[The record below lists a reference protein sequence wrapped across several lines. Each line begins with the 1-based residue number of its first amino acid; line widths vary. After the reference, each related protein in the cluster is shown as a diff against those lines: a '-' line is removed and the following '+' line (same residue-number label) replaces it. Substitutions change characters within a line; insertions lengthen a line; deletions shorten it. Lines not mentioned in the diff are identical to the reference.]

1 MKRSLDNIAREAT
14 FAPSTLDPTARTVEV
29 VFTTG
34 ASGVRYGWDED
45 YIEQLDVTPEA
56 VDLTRLNSGAPVM
69 DNHSWYSN
77 ASKTPGVVERAWVE
91 NGEGRAVLRFDTDEH
106 GEALFG
112 KVARGIITKVS
123 VGYRVNEYERI
134 PPAAKGELAVYIAR
148 SWQPFEISM
157 VTVPFDNG
165 AGVRNL
171 NGAAPQTTPQP
182 EARQMT
188 DKTETTPTPAP
199 DAEKIRAEALAAERA
214 RVTELTEIC
223 TAHGLPLARYIEDGA
238 TPDKARA
245 DALAAVVARQQE
257 TQVQPGA
264 NVRMG
269 HDPQP
274 MKRAIEAAEV
284 AVLNRADARGV
295 KLTDDATEFRGY
307 TMLEMARWFLDKA
320 GQNVRGLGPME
331 MLARAFTTSDLPIL
345 LANVMGKSLRQGYD
359 AVSRDFER
367 VFRRTTLNDF
377 KLHNSILFSGASA
390 FGKVNEHGEFPYGQM
405 AESKEAYKLETYGEI
420 IAYTRQAMINDD
432 LAGLTRVP
440 AALGRAAAILENE
453 TIWGLLAANPVMSDG
468 VAVFNSAHGNQ
479 SASAGA
485 ISATT
490 VGAAVAAM
498 RAQTGLD
505 GKKIAVRPA
514 FMIVSA
520 DKQVE
525 AEQYLNATTVP
536 TKPSDVTPPSHR
548 SLELVSTEWLSG
560 NPWYLAGGPNSDSIE
575 YAYLSGQEGLYTESR
590 NGFNVDAVEIKAR
603 LDLGAQVIDHRT
615 LYRNS

>member
-1 MKRSLDNIAREAT
+1 MPEKRSLENAAREAS
-14 FAPSTLDPTARTVEV
+14 FAPATLDPNARTVEV

-45 YIEQLDVTPEA
+45 YIEQLDVTESA

-123 VGYRVNEYERI
+123 VGYRVNEYERV
-134 PPAAKGELAVYIAR
+134 PPEKKGDLPVYIAR

-165 AGVRNL
+165 AGVRSL
-171 NGAAPQTTPQP
+171 QPPP
-182 EARQMT
+182 EARAMP
-188 DKTETTPTPAP
+188 ETTPTPQAAPVAP
-199 DAEKIRAEALAAERA
+199 DTDKIRSEATTAERY
-214 RVTELTEIC
+214 RVAELTIIC
-223 TAHGLPLARYIEDGA
+223 TEHGLDLARYIEDGA

-245 DALAAVVARQQE
+245 DALAAIAKRQAE
-257 TQVQPGA
+257 TQIAPGVG
-264 NVRMG
+264 VRMG

-274 MKRAIEAAEV
+274 MQRAIEAAET
-284 AVLNRADARGV
+284 ALLHRADARSV
-295 KLTDDATEFRGY
+295 KLNDDAAEFRGY
-307 TMLEMARWFLDKA
+307 SMIEVARWFLGKA
-320 GQNVRGLGPME
+320 GVSVRGLGNME
-331 MLARAFTTSDLPIL
+331 MLARAFTNSDLPIL

-390 FGKVNEHGEFPYGQM
+390 FEKVNEHGEFPYGRM
-405 AESKEAYKLETYGEI
+405 AESKESYKLETFGEI

-432 LAGLTRVP
+432 LSGLTRVP
-440 AALGRAAAILENE
+440 QALGRAAAIMENE
-453 TIWGLLAANPVMSDG
+453 TVWGLLTANAVMSDG
-468 VAVFNSAHGNQ
+468 FALFNAANHGNQ
-479 SASAGA
+479 SAAAAA

-490 VGAAVAAM
+490 VGAGVAAM
-498 RAQTGLD
+498 RAQRGLD
-505 GKKIAVRPA
+505 GKKIAARPK
-514 FMIVSA
+514 FLICSA
-520 DKQVE
+520 DKEVE
-525 AEQYLNATTVP
+525 AEQYLNSTTVF

-548 SLELVSTEWLSG
+548 GLELVSTEFLEG
-560 NPWYLAGGPNSDSIE
+560 VPWYLAGGPNTDSIE
-575 YAYLSGQEGLYTESR
+575 YAYLSGQEGLYTETR
-590 NGFNVDAVEIKAR
+590 NGFNIDAVEVKAR
-603 LDLGAQVIDHRT
+603 LDFGAQVIDYRT
-615 LYRNS
+615 LYRNSAP

>member
-1 MKRSLDNIAREAT
+1 MPKRALDNVAREGVFSPASLNT
-14 FAPSTLDPTARTVEV
+14 EARTVEV

-34 ASGVRYGWDED
+34 ASGVRYGWSED

-69 DNHSWYSN
+69 DNHSWYATS
-77 ASKTPGVVERAWVE
+77 SETPGVVESAWIVD
-91 NGEGRAVLRFDTDEH
+91 GEGRAILRFDTDEK

-112 KVARGIITKVS
+112 KIARGIITKVS
-123 VGYRVNEYERI
+123 VGYRVSEYERI
-134 PPAAKGELAVYIAR
+134 APENKGDLPIYVAR
-148 SWQPFEISM
+148 RWMPFEISM
-157 VTVPFDNG
+157 VPVPFDNG

-171 NGAAPQTTPQP
+171 QQQNPQP
-182 EARQMT
+182 EARTMPPDQITETPAAPAVPAPANTTVVVDIVAERKRAIEIMT
-188 DKTETTPTPAP
+188 LCQAHGLESARYIETGADINQVRADVLEAITARQASTSTTPTP
-199 DAEKIRAEALAAERA
+199 
-214 RVTELTEIC
+214 
-223 TAHGLPLARYIEDGA
+223 
-238 TPDKARA
+238 
-245 DALAAVVARQQE
+245 VA
-257 TQVQPGA
+257 
-264 NVRMG
+264 G

-274 MKRAIEAAEV
+274 MQRAIAAAEV
-284 AVLNRADARGV
+284 AVLNRADSRAAV
-295 KLTDDATEFRGY
+295 LTEDAKEFRGM
-307 TMLEMARWFLDKA
+307 TMVELARQFLSMA
-320 GQNVRGLGPME
+320 GQNTRGASPME
-331 MLARAFTTSDLPIL
+331 LLARAFTMSDLPIL
-345 LANVMGKSLRQGYD
+345 LANVMGKSLRAGYD
-359 AVSRDFER
+359 AVARDFER

-405 AESKEAYKLETYGEI
+405 AESKESYKLETFGEI

-440 AALGRAAAILENE
+440 QALGRAAAILENE

-468 VAVFNSAHGNQ
+468 LAVFVAGHGNQ
-479 SASAGA
+479 AAAAAA

-490 VGAAVAAM
+490 VGAGVAAM

-536 TKPSDVTPPSHR
+536 TKAADVTPPSHK

-560 NPWYLAGGPNSDSIE
+560 APWYLAGGPNSDSIE

-590 NGFNVDAVEIKAR
+590 QGFNIDAVEVKAR
-603 LDLGAQVIDHRT
+603 LDLGAQVIDYRT

>member
-14 FAPSTLDPTARTVEV
+14 FAPATLDPTARTVEV

-34 ASGVRYGWDED
+34 ASGVRYGWEED

-77 ASKTPGVVERAWVE
+77 ATQTPGVVERAWVE

-123 VGYRVNEYERI
+123 VGYRVSEYERV
-134 PPAAKGELAVYIAR
+134 PPEAKGELATYIAR
-148 SWQPFEISM
+148 KWQPFEISM

-182 EARQMT
+182 EAEAMT
-188 DKTETTPTPAP
+188 DKTPTPDVEQARA
-199 DAEKIRAEALAAERA
+199 DAVAAERA

-223 TAHGLPLARYIEDGA
+223 TTHGLPLARYIESGA
-238 TPDKARA
+238 TADKART
-245 DALAAVVARQQE
+245 DALAEIATRQQE
-257 TQVQPGA
+257 TQVQAGGV
-264 NVRMG
+264 VRAG

-274 MKRAIEAAEV
+274 LQRAIAAAEV
-284 AVLNRADARGV
+284 AVLNRADARAV
-295 KLTDDATEFRGY
+295 KLTDDAAEFRGLS
-307 TMLEMARWFLDKA
+307 MVELARWFLGQS

-331 MLARAFTTSDLPIL
+331 MLARAFTNSDLPIL
-345 LANVMGKSLRQGYD
+345 LGNIMSKSLRQGYD
-359 AVSRDFER
+359 TVARDFER

-468 VAVFNSAHGNQ
+468 VAVFNATHANQ
-479 SASAGA
+479 SGTAGA

-490 VGAAVAAM
+490 VGAGVAAM

-590 NGFNVDAVEIKAR
+590 NGFNIDAVEVKAR
-603 LDLGAQVIDHRT
+603 LDLGAQVVDYRT